1 MQTAT
6 LSPRTN
12 SIIDTP
18 PLFIKAPGTCGELM
32 QGAIDE
38 QDFLV
43 NCPINLFSYA
53 KLQSIDDR
61 GLYLHNEN
69 SYTKIRDIID
79 LAMDEYKLKLN
90 HSLKMHSNIPRGKG
104 MASSSADITAAFEAI
119 CRCSAISLTPEDFA
133 HIVTEIEAS
142 DLVHL
147 LGINHLNHLT
157 GTLFE
162 SMPVPHEMSILVVD
176 CGGYIATDTFDRRY
190 AHSLYRKNQPY
201 LKETLKL
208 LKFGLHNDNLAA
220 VAKAATRSAQLNQQ
234 IHYKP
239 QFDDLLAISQTAGAL
254 GVNCAHSG
262 TVLGVMYRSD
272 DKVHE
277 FLLNDITQHFGSD
290 ISIVGNFTMI
300 SGGCYEY

>member
-6 LSPRTN
+6 LSPRIN
-12 SIIDTP
+12 SVVDNS

-32 QGAIDE
+32 QGAIDG

-43 NCPINLFSYA
+43 NCPIDLFSYA
-53 KLQSIDDR
+53 KLQSIETT
-61 GLYLHNEN
+61 GLHLHNEN
-69 SYTKIRDIID
+69 SYTKIRDTID
-79 LAMDEYKLKLN
+79 LVMDEYKLKLN

-119 CRCSAISLTPEDFA
+119 CRCSDIALTPEDFA

-142 DLVHL
+142 DLVHF
-147 LGINHLNHLT
+147 LGISHLNHLT
-157 GTLFE
+157 GKLFE
-162 SMPVPHEMSILVVD
+162 SMPVPQGMSILVVD
-176 CGGYIATDTFDRRY
+176 CGGYIATDTFDRRQ
-190 AHSLYRKNQPY
+190 AHSLYRNNQPY

-208 LKFGLHNDNLAA
+208 LKFGLHNENLAA
-220 VAKAATRSAQLNQQ
+220 VAKAATRSAKFNQK

-262 TVLGVMYRSD
+262 TVLGVMYRSN
-272 DKVHE
+272 DKVRE

-290 ISIVGNFTMI
+290 ISIVGNFMMI